1 MAQTDGKWEIKITAK
16 VAIISGGKIMG
27 LKTQDKIFVIEK
39 PTYEEA
45 IRTALMEGNKHPSS
59 DAVFKEARTIREP
72 SKPASSINTTP
83 QKATP
88 ESTAREAAET
98 VLSAVSASSEF
109 AGLIAEVKKL
119 QKLVSKLGGAGKI
132 FSGIDAANE
141 IIKFYEVLN
150 KYSQTTDKKRQKEL
164 LAEGILIIA
173 KMTKIVV
180 TVAFPPAAIVDAGFS
195 TIALLCEA
203 CQKAQATEDK
213 KKAGKA
219 ALDAFLAVEAKY
231 VKEAGALTLDEKG
244 YCFELGMYRLGAT
257 IAEIKERRRVLKDK
271 KDYISFSNNP
281 PPKNPYK
288 HPLDERIMRQSL
300 INSLTK

>member
-1 MAQTDGKWEIKITAK
+1 MAQTDGKWEIIITSK
-16 VAIISGGKIMG
+16 VVTKKDGRVMG
-27 LKTQDKIFVIEK
+27 FKMQDNRIVIEK

-45 IRTALMEGNKHPSS
+45 IRTALTMCNKYPSS
-59 DAVFKEARTIREP
+59 DATFKEAKTIREP

-83 QKATP
+83 KNDTP
-88 ESTAREAAET
+88 EMTAREAAET
-98 VLSAVSASSEF
+98 VLTVVSASSEF
-109 AGLIAEVKKL
+109 AGMIAEVKKL
-119 QKLVSKLGGAGKI
+119 QKMVLKLGGAGKI
-132 FSGIDAANE
+132 FSGIDAMNE
-141 IIKFYEVLN
+141 IVKFYEVLN

-203 CQKAQATEDK
+203 SQKAQAAEDK
-213 KKAGKA
+213 KRAGKA

-231 VKEAGALTLDEKG
+231 AKEAGALTLDDKG
-244 YCFELGMYRLGAT
+244 YCFELGKYRLGAT
-257 IAEIKERRRVLKDK
+257 MAEIKESRRVLKDK
-271 KDYISFSNNP
+271 KDYVSFSNNP
-281 PPKNPYK
+281 PPKNPYQ
-288 HPLDERIMRQSL
+288 HPLEERIMRQSL